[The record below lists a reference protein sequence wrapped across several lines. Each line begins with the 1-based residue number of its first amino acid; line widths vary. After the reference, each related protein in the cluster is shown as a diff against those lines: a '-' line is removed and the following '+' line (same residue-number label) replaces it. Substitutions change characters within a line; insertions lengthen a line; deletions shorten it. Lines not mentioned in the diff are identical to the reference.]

1 MSLESSHT
9 WANLDKK
16 IEEIVEK
23 KVAEIFEEAQERE
36 KS

>member
-9 WANLDKK
+9 GANLNKK
-16 IEEIVEK
+16 IEEVVEK
-23 KVAEIFEEAQERE
+23 KVAEIFEEAQEWE